1 MTHRETE
8 MLAGLNQL
16 ESANERAYSDSSA
29 NEKQGSLTPDDPE
42 GDESETL
49 ETLSQ

>member
-1 MTHRETE
+1 MR
-8 MLAGLNQL
+8 GL
-16 ESANERAYSDSSA
+16 YCDSVT
-29 NEKQGSLTPDDPE
+29 NEKQGPLAPDDPE